1 MCETVF
7 ISVAPWGGFAKTAE
21 GEMFGHKVLFSGHD
35 ADATWAFT
43 PWRQHVLC
51 PGQVLK
57 KVASVCFVLTWP
69 LETRSTASDLDHA
82 TGSSP

>member
-1 MCETVF
+1 MCVAVF
-7 ISVAPWGGFAKTAE
+7 ISVAPLGGVRQNCSRGDVWTQ
-21 GEMFGHKVLFSGHD
+21 GSVSGSD

-51 PGQVLK
+51 PGQVVK
-57 KVASVCFVLTWP
+57 KVVSVRFVLTWP
-69 LETRSTASDLDHA
+69 LETKSTASDLDHA